1 MDLSLWPKKTIE
13 VKKQRELSERELNA
27 ACALGETSQL
37 PLWKAIHQLIDT
49 AEENAN
55 ELAAANMDPPGLL
68 AGYVG
73 GAAQLRLLRADLYA
87 RRDLGKAQRD
97 ERQSV
102 KSEWLKKQVE
112 PPPLHTKD

>member
-1 MDLSLWPKKTIE
+1 MSWWPNKTI
-13 VKKQRELSERELNA
+13 VVRKHREFNERELNL
-27 ACALGETSQL
+27 ACALGETSQAI
-37 PLWKAIHQLIDT
+37 LWKAVHQLIDT

-87 RRDLGKAQRD
+87 RLDLGKAQREEKGD
-97 ERQSV
+97 V
-102 KSEWLKKQVE
+102 KSTWLKHQVE
-112 PPPLHTKD
+112 PPPLHVKD